1 MSNNHRD
8 FSSPLADLGIQ
19 KNFVTPAITDLNSV
33 FVHLDFPKLLPELLE
48 GCKVSE
54 SSDIFKKISEI
65 GGLFD
70 DFGVNSS
77 FKTFESFIPGIQ
89 QVLIDFEDSNDLPD
103 DDYVVVDENAVKV
116 LDLTGSVFVPLGNY
130 KVKIHTWT
138 LIVLLFG
145 ICKFPFTQ
153 YQNYQNYPPYQ
164 NGQGYQSYQNYQN
177 YQNDQNYQAPPA
189 GYGQQAYQP
198 QPGAYQAPAQA
209 QQPAQQ
215 TYTPPVQNQP
225 ENQPD
230 PSAGKEG
237 EGPAEE

>member
-8 FSSPLADLGIQ
+8 LTSPTLDFGIQ
-19 KNFVTPAITDLNSV
+19 KNFVTPAITGFDSI
-33 FVHLDFPKLLPELLE
+33 FTPLDFSKLLPELFE
-48 GCKVSE
+48 GSGLSE
-54 SSDIFKKISEI
+54 SDGIFKKISEI

-70 DFGVNSS
+70 DLGVNSS

-103 DDYVVVDENAVKV
+103 GDYVIVDENAVKV

-153 YQNYQNYPPYQ
+153 YQNYQNY
-164 NGQGYQSYQNYQN
+164 
-177 YQNDQNYQAPPA
+177 
-189 GYGQQAYQP
+189 QQAKQTAEYQERILEI
-198 QPGAYQAPAQA
+198 QEDTNKTLHDLVDSIDVTNSS
-209 QQPAQQ
+209 QQEVIDSLSDATKRLLDSSQ
-215 TYTPPVQNQP
+215 V
-225 ENQPD
+225 
-230 PSAGKEG
+230 PSAVFQDPESSVDHSAVTPDNNR
-237 EGPAEE
+237 E